1 MSVRPSRSVA
11 DTTRSTWSALALDA
25 DATPETTEAR
35 LQRIGELGSV
45 WPFVL
50 FAQMLAPL
58 VVGLIAHYSG
68 HDDLIHLSALRGGVI
83 AAASLAAF
91 AQLKFRFARFWPTH
105 VQIRTLT
112 ISSVALGVGLL
123 SLLPLVAAF
132 PIGEYHL
139 AGFIAVFAAVT
150 ITAIAIHPLRAFI
163 DFIRTAD
170 AN

>member
-1 MSVRPSRSVA
+1 MVMSVRPSRSVA
-11 DTTRSTWSALALDA
+11 DTTRSTWNALALDA

-68 HDDLIHLSALRGGVI
+68 HDDLIRLSALRGGVI

-91 AQLKFRFARFWPTH
+91 AQLKLRFARFWPTH
-105 VQIRTLT
+105 VQI
-112 ISSVALGVGLL
+112 
-123 SLLPLVAAF
+123 
-132 PIGEYHL
+132 
-139 AGFIAVFAAVT
+139 
-150 ITAIAIHPLRAFI
+150 
-163 DFIRTAD
+163 
-170 AN
+170 